1 MEALVLHT
9 IGLFVFVYFIF
20 SVAASLVIGRAI
32 RFASDD
38 YAEHPI
44 LDQPGWSNADQRGA
58 AWAAK
63 DLQSAPRPEALS
75 SPGPI
80 VASR

>member
-1 MEALVLHT
+1 MFWLAPRIIPGRVARMEALVLHT

-58 AWAAK
+58 AWAA
-63 DLQSAPRPEALS
+63 DR
-75 SPGPI
+75 
-80 VASR
+80 